1 MRSILPE
8 LKQAIRRVDAQMMF
22 LQEVVGERAG
32 AVADLPQFEFLADEV
47 WPHYAYGR
55 NAIYQKGDHGNAVL
69 SKYPFITWSNRDVSR
84 WWFSQR
90 GILFGELSLGVYVA
104 CIHFGLFGHERRQ
117 QLNSLFTLLTEAVPA
132 SAPLII
138 AGDFNDW
145 NGKLH
150 RQMTKNQFGE
160 AYSDIY
166 GQRART
172 FPSRLPLFSMDRI
185 YYRNLRLIDA
195 ELLSGRPWNRLSDH
209 CALAATFS
217 LR

>member
-1 MRSILPE
+1 MRSILPD

-32 AVADLPQFEFLADEV
+32 ADADLPQFEFLADEV

-69 SKYPFITWSNRDVSR
+69 SKYPFINWDNRDVSR

-104 CIHFGLFGHERRQ
+104 CVHFGLLGHERRQ
-117 QLNSLFTLLTEAVPA
+117 QLNGLFALLAEAVPA

-145 NGKLH
+145 NGVLH

-160 AYSDIY
+160 AYTDIY
-166 GQRART
+166 GHRAKT
-172 FPSRLPLFSMDRI
+172 FPSRFPLFTMDRI
-185 YYRNLRLIDA
+185 YYRNMRLIDA
-195 ELLSGRPWNRLSDH
+195 ELLSGQPWNRLSDH